1 MSACNRAR
9 TAGLILVASLSV
21 LSLGQSTKQRL
32 QLSDRVGDLNRYRLS
47 FDIRMRAEY
56 SGEQQLEPGA
66 QELLA
71 ALEPGMSMKTSVEYE
86 HELIAVD
93 PDGTRTFEVR
103 WRDFGI
109 TGELGD
115 QVIPQPPGHEQSMR
129 ELLSRPA
136 RIRTTP
142 SGRTMDVTYG
152 NPELAQF
159 AEQFR
164 QLNGSMPTYL
174 PEEPVAVGDRWTS
187 VVQFPVGV
195 GAGGID
201 AMTLEL
207 EHRLSEVRQGPG
219 GPIAVIHLSGS
230 YSKLR
235 PIEEV
240 GAAITMHLQASLA
253 GSTQFDIKRG
263 RFIAGRYELDMFAV
277 HAAPGIEIQLTGR
290 ADGRLELLNPE

>member
-9 TAGLILVASLSV
+9 AGLILVASLSV
-21 LSLGQSTKQRL
+21 LSIGQSTKHQL

-47 FDIRMRAEY
+47 FDMRMRAEH
-56 SGEQQLEPGA
+56 SGKQQLDPGA
-66 QELLA
+66 QQLLA
-71 ALEPGMSMKTSVEYE
+71 ALEPGMGLKTSVEYE
-86 HELIAVD
+86 HKLVAVD

-103 WRDFGI
+103 WRDFGM

-115 QVIPQPPGHEQSMR
+115 REIVQPPGHDESMR
-129 ELLSRPA
+129 ELLARPA
-136 RIRTTP
+136 RMRTTP
-142 SGRTMDVTYG
+142 SGRTIDVSYG
-152 NPELAQF
+152 NPELARF
-159 AEQFR
+159 ADQFR
-164 QLNGSMPTYL
+164 ELNGSMPTYL
-174 PEEPVAVGDRWTS
+174 PESPVAVGDRWTS
-187 VVQFPVGV
+187 VVQFPVGLD
-195 GAGGID
+195 AGGIG

-207 EHRLSEVRQGPG
+207 EHRLSEVRQDSSGPV
-219 GPIAVIHLSGS
+219 AVIDLSGS

-240 GAAITMHLQASLA
+240 GGTITMHLEASLT

-290 ADGRLELLNPE
+290 ADGRLELLGSE